1 MPPAV
6 NIPLEPDEEPRVGE
20 PSDLPV
26 PTGIRDAAHYMPQLE
41 ALRGVAI
48 LLVFFFHA
56 DGLLSPTGY
65 PMIGTWVSPLSA
77 FVHAGHTGVTLF
89 FVLSAFLLSRAFLV
103 EARGGRPVSR
113 RRFLARRALR
123 ILPLYW
129 IAVIVFS
136 WLDQSD
142 EPMLSKAVPHML
154 LLDSF
159 PGATLRMFPYSDVWW
174 SLSTEAQFYIALAFC
189 TLMLR
194 TTFGRQ
200 TFLALMLLYLGS
212 YFYMA
217 SGALS
222 PKLWVNLF
230 GRGPAFLIGGGAA
243 WIYERFGL
251 QIRERCTQLG
261 LARWGGG
268 DLVLIALLFGLGYLL
283 REVVFIGF
291 DAAEWT
297 WHAWHVMESL
307 LWASIVLVTLLLPL
321 RLGSLLTNR
330 VMGTVGILSYSMY
343 LFHLPILFELIF
355 RGRFATPEAY
365 QGWTATS
372 LATVL
377 TCLALALTVSA
388 LTYLLIERPLLKRK
402 AEIAD

>member
-1 MPPAV
+1 MRKQVSRPTRPAPEHRGADHTGV
-6 NIPLEPDEEPRVGE
+6 
-20 PSDLPV
+20 SA

-41 ALRGVAI
+41 ALRGVAV

-56 DGLLSPTGY
+56 DALLSPTGH
-65 PMIGTWVSPLSA
+65 PMIGNWVSPLAA

-89 FVLSAFLLSRAFLV
+89 FVLSAFLLSRAFIV

-129 IAVIVFS
+129 TAVIFFS

-142 EPMLSKAVPHML
+142 EPMLSKALPHL
-154 LLDSF
+154 LLLSSF

-174 SLSTEAQFYIALAFC
+174 SLSTEAQFYVVLALC
-189 TLMLR
+189 TFLLRTKLGR
-194 TTFGRQ
+194 TTFLV
-200 TFLALMLLYLGS
+200 FALLYLGS

-217 SGALS
+217 SGRLS

-230 GRGPAFLIGGGAA
+230 GRGPAFLVGAGAA

-251 QIRERCTQLG
+251 QIRERC
-261 LARWGGG
+261 ARWRPVRWGAG
-268 DLVLIALLFGLGYLL
+268 DLSLIGLLLGLGYLL

-297 WHAWHVMESL
+297 WHVWHVPESL
-307 LWASIVLVTLLLPL
+307 LWGSIVLLTLLVPL
-321 RLGSLLTNR
+321 RLGALLTNR
-330 VMGTVGILSYSMY
+330 VMGTLGILSYSMY
-343 LFHLPILFELIF
+343 LFHLPIQFEIINQRRL
-355 RGRFATPEAY
+355 AAPEAY
-365 QGWTATS
+365 QGWTMIS
-372 LATVL
+372 FATVL
-377 TCLALALTVSA
+377 GCLALALVVSA
-388 LTYLLIERPLLKRK
+388 MTYLLIERPVLKRK
-402 AEIAD
+402 ARIAD